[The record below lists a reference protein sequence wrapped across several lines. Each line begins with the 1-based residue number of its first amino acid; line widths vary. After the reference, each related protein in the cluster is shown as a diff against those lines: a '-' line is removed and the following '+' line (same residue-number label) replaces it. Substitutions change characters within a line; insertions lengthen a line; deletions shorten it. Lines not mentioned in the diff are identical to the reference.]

1 MIAWYRTVFGA
12 HIVHEDP
19 KLAFLTWDKE
29 SHRLALVK
37 VPRLLRYLF
46 PLARLRRK
54 IYGVDHLGFT
64 IGSLEQLLSTYD
76 RLKKAGITPVWSINH
91 GPTTSLYYE
100 DPDGI
105 RLEFQVRTFPP
116 RRSPRSTST
125 AAPSPRIPSGSILT
139 PTIYLSGSA
148 AAQTH
153 PNYSSKELAPA
164 QAPRHDAPS
173 RGRRSDQKPSTS
185 EQNNDCPGVRDYS
198 HLLSTHRGRG
208 RGQLPQVGQLTDPG
222 GAVLPDGGIS
232 TTNAHQYLALP
243 NVGCVGG
250 SWLTPSDV
258 VASGNGH
265 ASPNSPPPPRRSDT
279 GADAL
284 THELPASPAITQIAE

>member
-1 MIAWYRTVFGA
+1 LSVHSAEKGATGHGETLPPDYLAHWVVKTTRSKEMIAWYRAVFGA

-105 RLEFQVRTFPP
+105 RLEFQVENFPTAKETAEYFHSSAFAENP
-116 RRSPRSTST
+116 IGINFDPDYLLERLRS
-125 AAPSPRIPSGSILT
+125 
-139 PTIYLSGSA
+139 
-148 AAQTH
+148 
-153 PNYSSKELAPA
+153 
-164 QAPRHDAPS
+164 
-173 RGRRSDQKPSTS
+173 
-185 EQNNDCPGVRDYS
+185 
-198 HLLSTHRGRG
+198 
-208 RGQLPQVGQLTDPG
+208 
-222 GAVLPDGGIS
+222 
-232 TTNAHQYLALP
+232 
-243 NVGCVGG
+243 
-250 SWLTPSDV
+250 
-258 VASGNGH
+258 
-265 ASPNSPPPPRRSDT
+265 
-279 GADAL
+279 GADPSELLRQGAGTRPGTKARRAL
-284 THELPASPAITQIAE
+284 TWKTL